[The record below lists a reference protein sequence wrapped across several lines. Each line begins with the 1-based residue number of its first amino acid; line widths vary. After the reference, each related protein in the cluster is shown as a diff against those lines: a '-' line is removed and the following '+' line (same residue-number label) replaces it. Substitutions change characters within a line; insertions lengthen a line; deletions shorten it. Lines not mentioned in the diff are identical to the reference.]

1 MLIYFLK
8 ELQRIQKFPLQISKL
23 CQIATNF
30 TFSTNLKIFC
40 IAWLRNHVLII
51 LMEKKLEPN
60 ICCMHTT
67 QEFYQNTKFSP
78 ARSQKSH
85 LKQDYQLITIHND
98 VQQIDQ
104 HTETTS
110 LEFYRKKFGI
120 NILHKTFQKNAKFSP
135 VDVRGLSHI
144 EFYRKK
150 FGINILHKT
159 FQKNAKFSP
168 VDVRGLSHIEFY
180 RKKFGINI
188 LHKTFQKNAKISP
201 VDVRGLSHIENV
213 TFGTTQLF
221 VLVQLLSFQ
230 LLSNHY
236 LLSSPDS
243 LYTNQRIV
251 AQIRAILQLVHKNFA
266 QNFTTN

>member
-159 FQKNAKFSP
+159 FQKNAK
-168 VDVRGLSHIEFY
+168 
-180 RKKFGINI
+180 
-188 LHKTFQKNAKISP
+188 ISP